1 MKSDIINLFPSS
13 VHLIDIE
20 NYDVVKDE
28 SLSFIYKEKENNS
41 SSIFNTNVGGWE
53 SDSYYH
59 QWDNIIKKIVDKG
72 VSKHSE
78 FYLDYKKLEYSAL
91 WFNINKKGNYN
102 YSHQHPRCDLSG
114 VLWIK
119 TPPNC
124 GRLIFESSY
133 NYLSNNHLD
142 SLNEEYKYNT
152 KNYTAF
158 NFNPVEGRMLI
169 FPSYL
174 RHSVEV
180 NESDED
186 RISVSFNID
195 IVNR

>member
-20 NYDVVKDE
+20 NYDVVKE
-28 SLSFIYKEKENNS
+28 EALSFIYKEQENNL
-41 SSIFNTNVGGWE
+41 SSIPKSNRGGWQ
-53 SDSYYH
+53 SHRRYH
-59 QWDNIIKKIVDKG
+59 QGDNIIKKIVDTG
-72 VSKHSE
+72 LSKHSE
-78 FYLDYKKLEYSAL
+78 FYLDYKKIEYSAL

-102 YSHQHPRCDLSG
+102 VEHDHPRCDLSG

>member
-41 SSIFNTNVGGWE
+41 SSIFNTNVGGWQ

-124 GRLIFESSY
+124 GITAFESLHSY
-133 NYLSNNHLD
+133 IADNHLE
-142 SLNEEYKYNT
+142 SLNEEYKYDT
-152 KNYTAF
+152 KNYSEY
-158 NFNPVEGRMLI
+158 NFNPMEGRMII

-174 RHSVEV
+174 RHQVEP
-180 NESDED
+180 NESDDE
-186 RISVSFNID
+186 RISVSFNLD

>member
-1 MKSDIINLFPSS
+1 MANEVFNLFPSS
-13 VHLIDIE
+13 VHLMDIE
-20 NYDVVKDE
+20 NYDVVKE
-28 SLSFIYKEKENNS
+28 EALSFIYQEQENNPS
-41 SSIFNTNVGGWE
+41 SVYKSNRGGWQ
-53 SDSYYH
+53 SDSDYH
-59 QWDNIIKKIVDKG
+59 EWNNIIKRIVDKG
-72 VSKHSE
+72 LSKHSE
-78 FYLDYKKLEYSAL
+78 FYLDYRKLEYHAL

-102 YSHQHPRCDLSG
+102 HQHDHPRCDLSG

-124 GRLIFESSY
+124 GKIKFESSHSY
-133 NYLSNNHLD
+133 VANAHLS
-142 SLNEEYKYNT
+142 SLNEKYKYDT
-152 KNYTAF
+152 HNYTQF
-158 NFNPVEGRMLI
+158 NFNTVEGRMLI

-186 RISVSFNID
+186 RISVSFNLS

>member
-20 NYDVVKDE
+20 NYDLVKEE
-28 SLSFIYKEKENNS
+28 SLSFIYQEQENNPS
-41 SSIFNTNVGGWE
+41 SVYKSNKGGWQ

-72 VSKHSE
+72 LSKHSE
-78 FYLDYKKLEYSAL
+78 FYLDYKKFEYSAL
-91 WFNINKKGNYN
+91 WFNINKKGDYN
-102 YSHQHPRCDLSG
+102 ISHHHPDCELSG

-124 GRLIFESSY
+124 GVIEFESSCNY
-133 NYLSNNHLD
+133 FAFNYLH
-142 SLNEEYKYNT
+142 SLNEEYKYDT
-152 KNYTAF
+152 KNYPLYT
-158 NFNPVEGRMLI
+158 FNPTEGRMLI

-174 RHSVEV
+174 RHQVEP
-180 NESDED
+180 NESDEE
-186 RISVSFNID
+186 RISVSFNLTIE
-195 IVNR
+195 NR

>member
-41 SSIFNTNVGGWE
+41 SSIFNTNVGGWQ

-124 GRLIFESSY
+124 GRIKFESSHSY
-133 NYLSNNHLD
+133 VADVHLS
-142 SLNEEYKYNT
+142 SLNEKYKYDT
-152 KNYTAF
+152 HNYTQFKF
-158 NFNPVEGRMLI
+158 NTVEGRMLI

>member
-1 MKSDIINLFPSS
+1 MNQIINLFPSS

-20 NYDVVKDE
+20 NYDVVKE
-28 SLSFIYKEKENNS
+28 EALSFIYKEQENNPS
-41 SSIFNTNVGGWE
+41 SVTYSNRGGWQ
-53 SDSYYH
+53 SHLYYH

-142 SLNEEYKYNT
+142 SLNEEYKYT
-152 KNYTAF
+152 TQNYTAF
-158 NFNPVEGRMLI
+158 AGSPFAATKG
-169 FPSYL
+169 FSA
-174 RHSVEV
+174 
-180 NESDED
+180 
-186 RISVSFNID
+186 
-195 IVNR
+195 

>member
-1 MKSDIINLFPSS
+1 MENEVINLFPSS

-20 NYDVVKDE
+20 NYDVVKEE
-28 SLSFIYKEKENNS
+28 SLSFIYQEQENNPS
-41 SSIFNTNVGGWE
+41 SVYKSNSGGWQSH
-53 SDSYYH
+53 SDYH
-59 QWDNIIKKIVDKG
+59 EWNNIIKRIVDKG

-78 FYLDYKKLEYSAL
+78 FYLDYRKLECTAL

-102 YSHQHPRCDLSG
+102 HQHDHPRCDLSG

-124 GRLIFESSY
+124 GRIRFESSY
-133 NYLSNNHLD
+133 SYLSNTHLG
-142 SLNEEYKYNT
+142 SLNEEYKDDTY
-152 KNYTAF
+152 NYTHF

-186 RISVSFNID
+186 RISVSFNIN

>member
-1 MKSDIINLFPSS
+1 MANEVINLFPSS

-20 NYDVVKDE
+20 NYDAIKEVA
-28 SLSFIYKEKENNS
+28 LSFIYHEQDNNPEGRLIS
-41 SSIFNTNVGGWE
+41 NRGGWQ
-53 SDSYYH
+53 SDPDYH
-59 QWDNIIKKIVDKG
+59 EWDNIIKKIIDEG
-72 VSKHSE
+72 LSKHSQ
-78 FYLDYKKLEYSAL
+78 FYLPYRKLQYHAL

-102 YSHQHPRCDLSG
+102 VEHDHPRCDLSG

-124 GRLIFESSY
+124 GKIKFESSHSY
-133 NYLSNNHLD
+133 VADAHLS
-142 SLNEEYKYNT
+142 SLNEKYKYDT
-152 KNYTAF
+152 HNYTQFKF
-158 NFNPVEGRMLI
+158 NTVEGRMLI

-186 RISVSFNID
+186 RISVSFNLN